1 MRCSARHFV
10 VTSVALS
17 VKPDQVSESPPKEVK
32 SDAESEAFG
41 VDRLPL
47 GIIQELPTL
56 VEFLV
61 TTVNEPGAKTPER
74 GRRRLRAV
82 KTTIVGLKKT
92 A

>member
-1 MRCSARHFV
+1 MVS
-10 VTSVALS
+10 SEALG
-17 VKPDQVSESPPKEVK
+17 VKPDHRPSEEVK
-32 SDAESEAFG
+32 SDVESGAFG

-82 KTTIVGLKKT
+82 KTTIIGLKKT